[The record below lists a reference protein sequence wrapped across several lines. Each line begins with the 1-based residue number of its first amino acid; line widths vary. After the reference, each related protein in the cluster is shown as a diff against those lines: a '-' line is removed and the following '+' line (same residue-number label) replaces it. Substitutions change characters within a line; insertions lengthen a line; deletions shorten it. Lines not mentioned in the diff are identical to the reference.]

1 MYALTRTLLA
11 MTCNNLLRVCGCG
24 GVQKAAAWGQC
35 PYFHLPTAYTPPSPA
50 LITTGVFTKATG

>member
-1 MYALTRTLLA
+1 
-11 MTCNNLLRVCGCG
+11 MTCNNLLRVCGCKDVECV

>member
-1 MYALTRTLLA
+1 
-11 MTCNNLLRVCGCG
+11 MTCNNLLRVCGCKDVECG